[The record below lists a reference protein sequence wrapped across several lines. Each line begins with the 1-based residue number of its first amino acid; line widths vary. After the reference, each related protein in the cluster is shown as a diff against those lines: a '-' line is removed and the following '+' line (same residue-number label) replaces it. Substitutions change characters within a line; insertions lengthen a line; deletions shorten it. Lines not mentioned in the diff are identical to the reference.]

1 MVGLCLSFRGSTAYE
16 RYNEGRKY
24 WAQLSSILSCFA
36 RLVWINVDE
45 RPESATEDLLAKISF
60 CNMLVSLAVALKHRM
75 RFEPFTHY
83 DDLSPRV
90 QHLKLIAHEAE
101 KREWTEPSAWKHVG
115 MLLGLPMAESN
126 PRKLIKNPKKPL
138 GNAPLEVHSMCADYV
153 KQIVDN
159 GTFKVPA
166 CQTQA
171 YNMLQ
176 QITDVLSGSDRVLN
190 TPLPLAYS
198 IALGQI
204 TWVYILILPFQ
215 LVNKLGWVTIPGAM
229 FAAYIILGLALIG
242 REIENPFGEDVND
255 LALDDFC
262 NQIEHDISLIMTHVP
277 GSTAVHFERPENNI
291 LAHLAS
297 GRYEDLL
304 TKSPEFI
311 RARLNERVSSSS

>member
-1 MVGLCLSFRGSTAYE
+1 
-16 RYNEGRKY
+16 
-24 WAQLSSILSCFA
+24 
-36 RLVWINVDE
+36 
-45 RPESATEDLLAKISF
+45 
-60 CNMLVSLAVALKHRM
+60 
-75 RFEPFTHY
+75 
-83 DDLSPRV
+83 
-90 QHLKLIAHEAE
+90 
-101 KREWTEPSAWKHVG
+101 
-115 MLLGLPMAESN
+115 
-126 PRKLIKNPKKPL
+126 
-138 GNAPLEVHSMCADYV
+138 MCADYV

-311 RARLNERVSSSS
+311 RARLNERVSASS